1 MNHMKNQISALS
13 DPFPSLDDLKK
24 KKMVWCGRLMAKA
37 FIFNPTS
44 VINYTICISHV
55 SWDIILFLYLNF
67 YLLSCFHFKKVDKLS
82 LIPCNSQRLTTEQKA
97 EVSSDAYDKTY
108 FCHGESPNSVT

>member
-1 MNHMKNQISALS
+1 
-13 DPFPSLDDLKK
+13 
-24 KKMVWCGRLMAKA
+24 MVWCGRLMAKV
-37 FIFNPTS
+37 FTFNPTS

-55 SWDIILFLYLNF
+55 SRDIILFLYLNF

-97 EVSSDAYDKTY
+97 EVSSDAYDETY
-108 FCHGESPNSVT
+108 FCHGESPNSFKLYYMSQWRMKKEERKVP